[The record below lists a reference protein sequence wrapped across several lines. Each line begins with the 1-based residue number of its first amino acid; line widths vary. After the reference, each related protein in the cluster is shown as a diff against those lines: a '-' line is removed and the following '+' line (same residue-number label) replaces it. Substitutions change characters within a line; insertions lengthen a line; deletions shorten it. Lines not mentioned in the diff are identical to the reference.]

1 MRSRYILRPRAKKP
15 ENRNTLPRK
24 QARSPYRKTH
34 APDKDRRQQKSKR
47 RLGTPRACVE
57 PSGKPRR
64 NDAGLRVKIRR
75 LSWLAAETAV
85 AVYLNTPRPPGPQPP
100 PQQLLC
106 HFLMSERLGPRR
118 KEVCIRWRRRRR
130 RAAWWCELSHFGV
143 FIELLG
149 VWLVG

>member
-1 MRSRYILRPRAKKP
+1 MRPLYP
-15 ENRNTLPRK
+15 
-24 QARSPYRKTH
+24 KTH
-34 APDKDRRQQKSKR
+34 VQDKDGTWQKSKR
-47 RLGTPRACVE
+47 RLGTPSACVE

-106 HFLMSERLGPRR
+106 HFLMSERLRSRR
-118 KEVCIRWRRRRR
+118 KEVCKRRRRR
-130 RAAWWCELSHFGV
+130 RHRRRRRASV
-143 FIELLG
+143 
-149 VWLVG
+149 